1 MLEEVDLVGPLYKNT
16 PLQALPFFFFFFFFL
31 TLFDMQ

>member
-16 PLQALPFFFFFFFFL
+16 PLQALPFFFFFFL